1 MEIPMRRQVK
11 YPAEIKASI
20 LAKALAPNAPSV
32 VELAKEFNIP
42 PTTIYSWVNHV
53 LKQKN
58 AKQRNTPQRPQ
69 DKTAE
74 AKLQAVFDT
83 MDKTE
88 TERGAYCRQ
97 HGLYTNHLADWK
109 KKILEGLGSVV
120 NAKKH
125 KAEHLL
131 AINEIKQLKQDLHR
145 KDKALAEVSALLILK
160 KKANKSGDYLF
171 GIQLLTIKS
180 FD

>member
-1 MEIPMRRQVK
+1 MENPMRRQVI

-20 LAKALAPNAPSV
+20 LAKALAPHAPSV
-32 VELAKEFNIP
+32 AKLAKEFNIP
-42 PTTIYSWVNHV
+42 PTTIYSWMARV

-58 AKQRNTPQRPQ
+58 AKQVNVIQRPQ
-69 DKTAE
+69 DKSAE

-97 HGLYTNHLADWK
+97 HGLYVNHLDDWK
-109 KKILEGLGSVV
+109 SKILEGLGSVV

-125 KAEHLL
+125 KGEHLL
-131 AINEIKQLKQDLHR
+131 AINEIKQLKRDLHR

-160 KKANKSGDYLF
+160 KKANLLWGDNE
-171 GIQLLTIKS
+171 
-180 FD
+180 DV